1 MRLDQL
7 QDRMPPQQGRADDA
21 TELLIAAL
29 TASAHG
35 KRPSPMQLAGFCS
48 YQSDCMSLRAHIVT
62 CHARSADLLAWCSR
76 QTSEGAARSTAR
88 RTACTTCSREELMT

>member
-1 MRLDQL
+1 MSELGTLASYQMLSGCSGHADQN
-7 QDRMPPQQGRADDA
+7 
-21 TELLIAAL
+21 
-29 TASAHG
+29 
-35 KRPSPMQLAGFCS
+35 RPSPMQLAGFCS

-88 RTACTTCSREELMT
+88 RTACTTCSREEPMTS